1 MFLSLPKSSVIVP
14 VNLLSERSITL
25 IFNAS
30 TTRGISPD
38 NWFLKRYTIL
48 KFFGINKLLGILPVR
63 LFFDKSKC
71 TKASISPIVSG
82 ISPFKL
88 DPEIHKY
95 SSFFNCVKLGDFSIG
110 ASDLWPVTVVGPEEF
125 KGFKW
130 LRGSGLCQATIS
142 KPLETFKLKRL
153 RENPILL

>member
-1 MFLSLPKSSVIVP
+1 MFLSLPKSSGMVP
-14 VNLLSERSITL
+14 VNLLSERSTTSML
-25 IFNAS
+25 NAS

-63 LFFDKSKC
+63 LLFDKSKC

-95 SSFFNCVKLGDFSIG
+95 SSFFNCVKLGGNS
-110 ASDLWPVTVVGPEEF
+110 ATVMF
-125 KGFKW
+125 T
-130 LRGSGLCQATIS
+130 L
-142 KPLETFKLKRL
+142 
-153 RENPILL
+153 